1 MSKELI
7 MAVNQI
13 SAEKELPRD
22 VILGAIEEALIH
34 AYRRNYA
41 NATANVQVTI
51 DPISGD
57 LRIACEKTIVEEVH
71 DPAVEITLPEA
82 RKIDQK
88 VELGETVFDQRE
100 PNDFGRI
107 AAQTAKQVILQRI
120 HEAERDQ
127 LYDFYK
133 QREGELINGQVQSID
148 YRSNAV
154 TVTLSKKAEGQIA
167 AEDQLPNDRY
177 RTGMNVRTLL
187 AEVNKGTRGPQI
199 RLSRTHRNMLRR
211 LLEREIPEIYSGTVE
226 IKSIARE
233 PGQRSKVAVS
243 ASQPGVDPVGS
254 CVGLRGTRIQN
265 IVDELNGEKIDV
277 VEWSADVRSFISNA
291 LSPAKPTDTV
301 LIEEG
306 DIRTAIVVVPDRQ
319 LSLAIG
325 KEGQNARLAAK
336 LTGWR
341 IDIKSE
347 TEAATEGLA
356 EIKRQ
361 QMQLIK
367 ARTLHEKAAALP
379 ATDDLLSR
387 AEWLLRERDKTQ
399 ATLET
404 AARLLAEADQN
415 RTELPIIENPQ
426 GEPAQQVEAEAEPS
440 GTAAPDAAA
449 EPAAEVLGLTGEPT
463 PTPGHGAAAPE
474 TAPYPDQ
481 LAEGTRVDQ
490 ADESLPHAEGR
501 TPEDQMVDAQPAEER
516 TGDATAQIYPEAE
529 FVDEDEEGE
538 EVVEGGKK
546 PVKKGKKTAKKRE
559 LVFDENL
566 GQVIA
571 RRKRKPGRGG
581 WGDLGDY

>member
-1 MSKELI
+1 M
-7 MAVNQI
+7 
-13 SAEKELPRD
+13 
-22 VILGAIEEALIH
+22 G
-34 AYRRNYA
+34 
-41 NATANVQVTI
+41 
-51 DPISGD
+51 G
-57 LRIACEKTIVEEVH
+57 
-71 DPAVEITLPEA
+71 
-82 RKIDQK
+82 
-88 VELGETVFDQRE
+88 TVFDQRE

-177 RTGMNVRTLL
+177 RVGMNVRTLL
-187 AEVNKGTRGPQI
+187 AEVNKGTRGPQM

-306 DIRTAIVVVPDRQ
+306 EIRTAIVVVPDRQ

-361 QMQLIK
+361 QMQMIR
-367 ARTLHEKAAALP
+367 ARTLHDKAAALP

-404 AARLLAEADQN
+404 AARLLADADQN
-415 RTELPIIENPQ
+415 RTELPIIEASQEGLAQKDEAAPTSPRATTPAEAAAAQGVVRPPEDKEGVLAAEDHGPTPPVVESPESTTEAATAVVTPVAAPVEATPTVAPQ
-426 GEPAQQVEAEAEPS
+426 TEQDEKAGEPKTMGEADVQV
-440 GTAAPDAAA
+440 
-449 EPAAEVLGLTGEPT
+449 
-463 PTPGHGAAAPE
+463 
-474 TAPYPDQ
+474 Y
-481 LAEGTRVDQ
+481 
-490 ADESLPHAEGR
+490 AD
-501 TPEDQMVDAQPAEER
+501 
-516 TGDATAQIYPEAE
+516 AE
-529 FVDEDEEGE
+529 FVDEDGE
-538 EVVEGGKK
+538 EVVEGDKK
-546 PVKKGKKTAKKRE
+546 PAKKGKKTAKKRE

-566 GQVIA
+566 GQVVA